1 MGKFAVAVST
11 TLLFFL
17 GSFAYAPSAS
27 AWTNSS
33 NTGFY
38 KGHTKNENGNM
49 SFGNHGKLDGKSG
62 YKHDNRSNRYDSYG
76 KYRSHIAT
84 SFKKKHGN
92 NNIVNHDNRDNNH
105 NSYGKHWKYDNVNGW
120 FGDYNKWDG
129 KRYAKHDNRDNSH
142 KNFKKSYNHGK
153 RDGNCLAKVD
163 NRNGHDSYGKDG
175 KKGHSKKSF
184 KNHGKWDGNSFAKH
198 DNRDNSH
205 KKNFKNHGKRD
216 GNSFAKHNNRNGNN
230 GMRYG
235 KRPA

>member
-33 NTGFY
+33 NTGYY
-38 KGHTKNENGNM
+38 KGHTKNKNGNM

-62 YKHDNRSNRYDSYG
+62 YKHDNRSSRYDSYG

-105 NSYGKHWKYDNVNGW
+105 NSYGKHWKYDNVNGS
-120 FGDYNKWDG
+120 FGDHNKWDG

-153 RDGNCLAKVD
+153 RDGNCLATVD

-175 KKGHSKKSF
+175 KKGHSKKS
-184 KNHGKWDGNSFAKH
+184 
-198 DNRDNSH
+198 
-205 KKNFKNHGKRD
+205 FKNHGKRD

>member
-92 NNIVNHDNRDNNH
+92 NNIVNNDNRDNNH
-105 NSYGKHWKYDNVNGW
+105 N
-120 FGDYNKWDG
+120 
-129 KRYAKHDNRDNSH
+129 
-142 KNFKKSYNHGK
+142 
-153 RDGNCLAKVD
+153 
-163 NRNGHDSYGKDG
+163 SYGKDG

>member
-49 SFGNHGKLDGKSG
+49 SFGNHGKLDRKSG

-92 NNIVNHDNRDNNH
+92 NNIDNHDNRDNNH

-129 KRYAKHDNRDNSH
+129 KRYTKHDNRDNSH
-142 KNFKKSYNHGK
+142 NKNITKSSYKK
-153 RDGNCLAKVD
+153 
-163 NRNGHDSYGKDG
+163 HDSNNFVKR
-175 KKGHSKKSF
+175 
-184 KNHGKWDGNSFAKH
+184 
-198 DNRDNSH
+198 DNRDN
-205 KKNFKNHGKRD
+205 NHNSY
-216 GNSFAKHNNRNGNN
+216 GNHRNDDNVNGSFGDHN
-230 GMRYG
+230 
-235 KRPA
+235 KWD